1 MKVEFSYLKWQFA
14 NPDPILR
21 DIKKLVISGDFTLGK
36 QVGQFEQQFAKVCQ
50 TKYAVGVNSGTDALF
65 LSLKAIGIGAGDE
78 VITNTNTFI
87 ATAGAIAASGAK
99 PVFVDCNDEYVI
111 DVDKIEAA
119 ITPRTKA
126 IMPVVFAGHPTDI
139 KRVLAIAKKHNL
151 QVVEDSCQGISSEV
165 DGQRCGSFGITG
177 SFSLHPLKNIN
188 VWSDA
193 GIITTNSEE
202 VYNKLRLLRNHGMKN
217 RDEYSLFGYNSR
229 LDTVQAVVGLHI
241 IKQLDKIT
249 KMKIKH
255 AAMLDKGLSEIA
267 EVTIPPRRPNVRY
280 VYHLYII
287 QVRNRDALLK
297 HLNDNGIEAK
307 VHYPIPLHLQE
318 CSKHLGYK
326 AGDFPVAESQ
336 AKNILTLPA
345 HQHLTDKQIYYMID
359 MIKKFYKR

>member
-21 DIKKLVISGDFTLGK
+21 DIKKLVKTGDFTLGK
-36 QVGQFEQQFAKVCQ
+36 QVGQFEEKFAKVCQ

-65 LSLKAIGIGAGDE
+65 LSLKALGIGAGDE

-99 PVFVDCNDEYVI
+99 PVYVDCNDEFII
-111 DVDKIEAA
+111 DTSKIEAA

-139 KRVLAIAKKHNL
+139 KEVLAIAKRHNL
-151 QVVEDSCQGISSEV
+151 HVVEDSCQGIQSEV
-165 DGQRCGSFGITG
+165 DGQRSGSFGITG

-193 GIITTNSEE
+193 GIITTNSEDM
-202 VYNKLRLLRNHGMKN
+202 YKKLRLLRNHGMKN
-217 RDEYSLFGYNSR
+217 RDEYSMFGYNSR
-229 LDTVQAVVGLHI
+229 LDTLQAVVGLHI
-241 IKQLDKIT
+241 IKEVDWIT

-255 AAMLDKGLSEIA
+255 AAMLDKGLSEIPQ
-267 EVTIPPRRPNVRY
+267 VTVPRRRANKRY

-287 QVRNRDALLK
+287 QVQKRDELLRY
-297 HLNDNGIEAK
+297 LNAAGIEAK

-326 AGDFPVAESQ
+326 LGDFPVAEEQ

-345 HQHLTDKQIYYMID
+345 HQHLTDKQIHYMVD
-359 MIKKFYKR
+359 MIKKFYKK